1 MTLARFLPIILV
13 LAVAGSL
20 AGKKVSPAGPGH
32 DAHRHPDLRHPADRG
47 RDPGRRPHLLPR
59 PPARPDRAEP
69 DHEALLRCAAW
80 SLTSILAVIV
90 FTLVFGLAYPLA
102 MTGISQ
108 VVFPGKADGSKLT
121 VNGKLVGSSLIG
133 QSFSRPVIGKNGKP
147 KLDEEGEEVLV
158 PDKRYFQPRPSETGY
173 SASVTYFS
181 NSGPNSVEE
190 REAVREALA
199 AYVKL
204 EKPYDKSL
212 TKEDVPV
219 DAITMS
225 GSGVDPEISEAN
237 ALIQAH
243 RIAAV
248 RKLPLS
254 KVEELISDH
263 TSSRFL
269 GVFGEPGVN
278 VLQLNLALDEE
289 APTQMTTETQARSL
303 FDPEI
308 LRPALLESLRKLDPR
323 VQARN
328 PVMFVVEIGA
338 VITTVAWLIQ
348 VFGGKP
354 LGGGHEPAWFTFTR
368 LVWLWLTV
376 VFANLAE
383 ALAEG
388 RGRAQAASLRAMR
401 TETTAKLR
409 DGGEKAGLRAG
420 PR

>member
-1 MTLARFLPIILV
+1 M
-13 LAVAGSL
+13 
-20 AGKKVSPAGPGH
+20 
-32 DAHRHPDLRHPADRG
+32 
-47 RDPGRRPHLLPR
+47 RR
-59 PPARPDRAEP
+59 
-69 DHEALLRCAAW
+69 AA
-80 SLTSILAVIV
+80 LTSILAVIA
-90 FTLVFGLAYPLA
+90 FTLIFGLAYPLA

-108 VVFPGKADGSKLT
+108 VVFPGKADGSKVT
-121 VNGKLVGSSLIG
+121 VNGQFVGSSLIG

-147 KLDEEGEEVLV
+147 VLDEEGEEVLA
-158 PDKRYFQPRPSETGY
+158 PDKRYFQPRPSQTGY
-173 SASVTYFS
+173 SANVTYFS

-212 TKEDVPV
+212 TKQDVPV
-219 DAITMS
+219 DAVTMS

-289 APTQMTTETQARSL
+289 APT
-303 FDPEI
+303 
-308 LRPALLESLRKLDPR
+308 K
-323 VQARN
+323 
-328 PVMFVVEIGA
+328 
-338 VITTVAWLIQ
+338 
-348 VFGGKP
+348 
-354 LGGGHEPAWFTFTR
+354 
-368 LVWLWLTV
+368 
-376 VFANLAE
+376 
-383 ALAEG
+383 
-388 RGRAQAASLRAMR
+388 
-401 TETTAKLR
+401 
-409 DGGEKAGLRAG
+409 
-420 PR
+420 